1 MISYEVAENLLTGYR
16 NALAHLRTREEDAR
30 RRFIC
35 ESDED
40 RWLDQFGSPYAA
52 DADHRL
58 GPSKALRRLM
68 WKTQV
73 FSNKTNP
80 HYRNRFSHTL
90 EVANVAVA
98 AASILGLNHELCRAM
113 SYGHDSGHTPFGHPG
128 EEFLSEM
135 MGEGKKFRHEI
146 FGVVIAQKIE
156 RKGAGLNLTLQ
167 TLLGMLMHSRGKG
180 QMVIS
185 SGVPEEVNLLMF
197 ADKIGYLWPDVND
210 IFMRGVLK
218 LDDFPE
224 LKALVNW
231 FGGNQRER
239 IRTCLVGLCQ
249 ESAQEGHISFG
260 KGEIGRQFALTKDLM
275 YGIYEGVPGDAKG
288 KKKKLR
294 HSQMELVYEY
304 LCRTLPEGVN
314 PAATFALMGD
324 NEILNLAGR
333 DHLRPGDLD
342 EFSIAEILPYLKGVD
357 PTDPDMG
364 WEGYPVAV

>member
-1 MISYEVAENLLTGYR
+1 MIGYEEAVQMLLGCR
-16 NALAHLRTREEDAR
+16 GALAHLRTDDKEAR

-40 RWLDQFGSPYAA
+40 RWLDKFSSPYAA

-98 AASILGLNHELCRAM
+98 AARILGLNHELCRAM

-135 MGEGKKFRHEI
+135 MGKGKKFRHEI

-167 TLLGMLMHSRGKG
+167 TLLGMLLHSRGKG
-180 QMVIS
+180 QMAIS
-185 SGVPEEVNLLMF
+185 SGVPEEVNLEMF

-218 LDDFPE
+218 LKDFPA
-224 LKALVNW
+224 LKALVDW

-260 KGEIGRQFALTKDLM
+260 KGEIGQQFARTKDLM
-275 YGIYEGVPGDAKG
+275 YEIYEGAPGDIKG
-288 KKKKLR
+288 MKRKLHR
-294 HSQMELVYEY
+294 SQMELVYEY
-304 LCRTLPEGVN
+304 LCRILPEDVN
-314 PAATFALMGD
+314 PAAAFALMGD
-324 NEILNLAGR
+324 NEIMNLASR
-333 DHLRPGDLD
+333 DHLRPDDLK
-342 EFSIAEILPYLKGVD
+342 EFSIVEILPHLKGVD
-357 PTDPDMG
+357 PTDPDMD
-364 WEGYPVAV
+364 WEGHLVAV